1 MEATLKR
8 LYVGGIGP
16 SVSDAELSE
25 RFGRFG
31 KVDAVDIISRK
42 DDQGNPVKT
51 FAYLNINISD
61 ADLRKCLSVLNKT
74 KWKGGVL
81 QIEIAKESFLHKLE
95 QERQATKEMS
105 TKEQSH
111 PKNDLLESLE
121 KAGITDFQMKAAVP
135 GTEVPNHKNWVV
147 SKYGRVLPV
156 LHLKGNKQS
165 KIIKYDPSKYCHNL
179 KKLDNISLESTPVSK
194 LTWHLDGGDD
204 DISKKRRGEF
214 PEFKSPAKKSKVNLY
229 LNTSTNDEKGK
240 GVRTPPTTLQKTK
253 DTMES
258 QHKRETFQDKSRGYM
273 RNKSVNSMSDEDFD
287 SEEELRAIIEREKMV
302 EGSGRRAEDSSI
314 EVVDDSFTPSYKTH
328 WAEKIGNHN
337 DSTKDDDE
345 YSSADTD
352 EIITVAKTTQ
362 NCSNGKKKMSN
373 GIAKQNSN
381 VVSTNV
387 NNSKCSVNDE
397 VEDRRA
403 EEDDQSNDSGTEDDS
418 DSYSDDEYQSMMQN
432 CYRLDLSIGDLEAL
446 AKEADESDSTDKT
459 DSDQEY
465 GSAGT
470 DISIDE
476 LKSMQH
482 DTVGQLNGSD
492 DRRTTKKKSNE
503 HSRALEPGNSESSM
517 SHSESE
523 SRSMEHELCQA
534 NLAVDKLKSLEK
546 SVSTSSADDGD
557 DTIVV
562 TSAGDKALN
571 KTQQI
576 TKINKVAVGSPK
588 KKKGIEPE
596 DIVASILED
605 DDDDDDS
612 SNDQPKRKKKTK
624 NPPIKP
630 PAFKGLGSLMS
641 SLSCSKGKD
650 GPESSSK
657 TCSQPTT
664 IVTASNEKKGNR
676 TPKSK
681 VKQDSKNH
689 GEKTSKPVRE
699 TPANLQQRSEIDG
712 SSSSSSDESSGGD
725 DTSPT
730 TTLVA
735 KPKVPQKSSSNEQ
748 INAKAKQLQDN
759 QKRLAAM
766 EERRKEREQQKQTIQ
781 GALHK
786 LDSQPAK
793 KSQHI
798 MFNSESEEE
807 SEKEEEAST
816 SNVHDD
822 KENHVKTQLFDSS
835 GEDSDD
841 EEEKDDERFEL
852 KTYYEG
858 RYGEKLMRLQSRFGT
873 DERFKMDARFLEDG
887 SEDEEDTEQPQ
898 MLQADDDADDLSAEK
913 KKNLDILKNVLNVNV
928 EPQLTNKKTAKAKT
942 FKDLNALQYDPS
954 KEDHALFETKA
965 ETEKT
970 ESKSE
975 RKKKRLEAEK
985 LPEVSKEIFHE
996 VIADFKDV
1004 FGAVKPQAAEE
1015 QETTWDQMEDPQKME
1030 DKSSESN
1037 VDFEFQKKEEP
1048 VGFTFSFFGTST
1060 DENVS
1065 QDEPYRIEP
1074 VKMAKVA
1081 WQEDPR
1087 FQDSSSDG
1095 EGEDEDTT
1103 VDTSSQLER
1112 SSSIRFFFF
1121 VKDDKRLKEGPK
1133 MFLRSSKYE
1142 PKSKDWDHM
1151 RETIMEACK
1160 KRHRDAKR
1168 KLKSKR

>member
-135 GTEVPNHKNWVV
+135 GTEVPNHKA
-147 SKYGRVLPV
+147 
-156 LHLKGNKQS
+156 
-165 KIIKYDPSKYCHNL
+165 
-179 KKLDNISLESTPVSK
+179 DNISLESTPVSK

-822 KENHVKTQLFDSS
+822 K
-835 GEDSDD
+835 
-841 EEEKDDERFEL
+841 
-852 KTYYEG
+852 
-858 RYGEKLMRLQSRFGT
+858 
-873 DERFKMDARFLEDG
+873 
-887 SEDEEDTEQPQ
+887 

-1151 RETIMEACK
+1151 RETIMEVRLVNGSNSSFKGNLSCMTFEPP
-1160 KRHRDAKR
+1160 
-1168 KLKSKR
+1168 